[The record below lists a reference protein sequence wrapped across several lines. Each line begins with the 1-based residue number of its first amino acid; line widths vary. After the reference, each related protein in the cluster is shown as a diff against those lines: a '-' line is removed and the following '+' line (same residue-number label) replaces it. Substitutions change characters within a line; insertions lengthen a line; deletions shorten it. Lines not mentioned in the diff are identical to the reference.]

1 MNVAEF
7 ETKRDEIIQS
17 IRDLLKDTEFSS
29 NTRTMTRQARITGLK
44 QASEYKQHEALAS
57 LDALD
62 EALSEYDFN
71 MRIFTQTMEDEGIKN
86 DC

>member
-7 ETKRDEIIQS
+7 ESKRNEIIQG
-17 IRDLLKDTEFSS
+17 IRDLLKDTEFAS

-44 QASEYKQHEALAS
+44 QASEYKQYEALAS
-57 LDALD
+57 LDALE
-62 EALSEYDFN
+62 EALDAYDFN
-71 MRIFTQTMEDEGIKN
+71 MRVFAHTMEDEGIRN